1 MKFSIALFPIIG
13 AVLLSSCSKLE
24 ATCSGEDSLKLVSE
38 IISEDAEKYLADQK
52 RDDGSVIFSPASV
65 RATLSKVS
73 ITIENIRTSKKDPNS
88 TKVFCEGSLK
98 ISPTPEIL
106 KQADEARK
114 ESNLVTISDEAKNQL
129 FEQSANAFVKAIE
142 YTVQPTDDGKSV
154 FVEVSTPKSFS
165 VLLGEMVGFSILEP
179 MIQAQKVEKM
189 QAEAAE
195 KQQEEEQRIES
206 ERLLNEQKK
215 AQMEAN
221 LAMAKNENALAN
233 QTINELWK
241 EYPTDSKKIM
251 LEAQR
256 AWVKKKELDCKVE
269 AASISTDE
277 SEKEI
282 ARLNCDT
289 RATKS
294 RVYELQNALGN

>member
-1 MKFSIALFPIIG
+1 MKFSIALFPILG

-52 RDDGSVIFSPASV
+52 GDDGSVIFSPASV

-251 LEAQR
+251 LDAQR